1 MKIVLLLLSALFL
14 TGHSVDENLNMM
26 DQHGKEIIPIETKTS
41 YGSAFPV
48 RIGNYNV
55 TVSAAHVCVNPHVS
69 KAGKRYIKATY
80 NNDKY
85 ALGIIKVFKS
95 ADICFLQPIK
105 GIKPFKLDLRPKKHE
120 RVFALGYPLSSFA
133 TELFSFD
140 GLFKYH
146 AINEVMSANPEIVEK
161 CSSLGPNHYVDKRQI
176 KGMFGPMEANV
187 CVRKEK
193 VIVTTARGAGGI
205 SGGPTLNK
213 QGEVIGINMLTT
225 SRQNLLVLVPSS
237 EIVRY
242 WKNRKR
248 LK

>member
-1 MKIVLLLLSALFL
+1 MKIVVSLLSVLFL

-26 DQHGKEIIPIETKTS
+26 DQYGKEIIPIATKTT

-48 RIGNYNV
+48 RIGNSNI
-55 TVSAAHVCVNPHVS
+55 TVSSAHTCVNPYVS
-69 KAGKRYIKATY
+69 KAGKKYIKATY
-80 NNDKY
+80 NNGKY
-85 ALGIIKVFKS
+85 ALGIIRVFES

-120 RVFALGYPLSSFA
+120 RVFALGYPLRNFA
-133 TELFSFD
+133 DELFSFD

-146 AINEVMSANPEIVEK
+146 AINEVINVNPEIVNK
-161 CSSLGPNHYVDKRQI
+161 CNSLGPSHYVDKRQI
-176 KGMFGPMEANV
+176 QGMFGPVVTDV

-193 VIVTTARGAGGI
+193 AIITTVPGSGGM

-213 QGEVIGINMLTT
+213 QGEVIGINMLTS
-225 SRQNLLVLVPSS
+225 SRQSLLVLVPSS

>member
-1 MKIVLLLLSALFL
+1 MKFAVLLLLALFL
-14 TGHSVDENLNMM
+14 TGRSVDENLNMM
-26 DQHGKEIIPIETKTS
+26 DKYGKEIIPIATKTTH
-41 YGSAFPV
+41 GSAFPV
-48 RIGNYNV
+48 RIGSSNV
-55 TVSAAHVCVNPHVS
+55 TVSSAHVCVNPYVS
-69 KAGKRYIKATY
+69 KTGKKYIRATY
-80 NNDKY
+80 NNNKY
-85 ALGIIKVFKS
+85 ALGIVKVFKS

-105 GIKPFKLDLRPKKHE
+105 GIKPFKLDLRPKKYD
-120 RVFALGYPLSSFA
+120 RVFALGYPLRRFA

-140 GLFKYH
+140 GVFKYH
-146 AINEVMSANPEIVEK
+146 TINEVINANPEIVEK
-161 CSSLGPNHYVDKRQI
+161 CSSLGPSHYVDKRQI
-176 KGMFGPMEANV
+176 QGMFGPMVTNV

-193 VIVTTARGAGGI
+193 AIVTTARGAGGI